1 MRSIYLALVF
11 SLTAGSLIPQQVN
24 AQSIFRLF
32 STPAER
38 AALER
43 ERQRLLRP
51 GTVEPAP
58 AAPVVEMPAPV
69 QSTEEREEVIY
80 RLGGTVVRNDGRYTV
95 WLNGTPVD
103 QEDLPAHMELLSP
116 YAQGTLLISNP
127 ENGARYELKPGQV
140 LNLTTGTLFESYEF
154 QEPLLQT
161 VRSVTETEADPDTL
175 ADPDNE

>member
-1 MRSIYLALVF
+1 MRSAYLGLVLL
-11 SLTAGSLIPQQVN
+11 LTTGLLIPQQVN

-32 STPAER
+32 STPVER

-51 GTVEPAP
+51 GPVVAVP

-69 QSTEEREEVIY
+69 ESAEDREEVIY
-80 RLGGTVVRNDGRYTV
+80 RLGGTVVRNNGLYTV

-103 QEDLPAHMELLSP
+103 QEDLPPHIELLSP
-116 YAQGTLLISNP
+116 YSQGRLQISNP
-127 ENGARYELKPGQV
+127 EDGTRYELKPGQV

-161 VRSVTETEADPDTL
+161 VSSITETGDDPDTL